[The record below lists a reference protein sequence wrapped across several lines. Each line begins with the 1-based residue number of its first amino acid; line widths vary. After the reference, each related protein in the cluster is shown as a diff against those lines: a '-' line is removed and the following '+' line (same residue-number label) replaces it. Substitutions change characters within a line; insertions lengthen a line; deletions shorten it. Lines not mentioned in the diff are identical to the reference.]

1 MAYGDSAADSL
12 SAVRS
17 AIRDVLFSQAYTT
30 RERMN
35 KRAALADLRKTEK
48 ELQQEAQVS
57 TRMLMKGRIKYPL

>member
-17 AIRDVLFSQAYTT
+17 AIADVLSSQAYTI

-35 KRAALADLRKTEK
+35 KRAALADLRKMEK
-48 ELQQEAQVS
+48 ELQQETQVS
-57 TRMLMKGRIKYPL
+57 TRMLTKGRIKYPL